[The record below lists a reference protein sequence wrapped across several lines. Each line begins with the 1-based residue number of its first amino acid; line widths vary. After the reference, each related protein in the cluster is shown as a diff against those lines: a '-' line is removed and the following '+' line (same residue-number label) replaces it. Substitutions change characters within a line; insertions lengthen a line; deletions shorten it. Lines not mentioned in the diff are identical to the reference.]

1 MATLDEQ
8 LVEEWLN
15 REGFFTMRG
24 VKVGL
29 SEMDLLAVRARD
41 RTLECWHVEVQVS
54 FSPMGY
60 IGGDNNAKRRTPKE
74 TADGVNAWIEKKFLQ
89 EKIASRRADLIP
101 NANWKYV
108 FVHAVARH
116 PEELGLIQKKG
127 IILKPYHEVIEN
139 LKLGLK
145 NTSSSSASGIV
156 DILRYME
163 KNPQK

>member
-1 MATLDEQ
+1 MAALDEQ

-41 RTLECWHVEVQVS
+41 STLECWHVEVQVS

-74 TADGVNAWIEKKFLQ
+74 TSDGINEWIEKKFLQ
-89 EKIASRRADLIP
+89 KKIASRRTDLIP
-101 NANWKYV
+101 NAKWKYV

-127 IILKPYHEVIEN
+127 IILKPYHEVIET

-163 KNPQK
+163 KNPRK